1 MIIPNKPQMCF
12 ASPSVFLGAQG
23 EELFFFPYLGANM
36 RAQSNS
42 KETMSGAINK
52 REELSVHT
60 CLDVLQILILIFQ
73 CFRRMGFCS
82 PRAQRTHLYGG
93 VFILVVYHSV

>member
-42 KETMSGAINK
+42 K
-52 REELSVHT
+52 
-60 CLDVLQILILIFQ
+60 
-73 CFRRMGFCS
+73 
-82 PRAQRTHLYGG
+82 
-93 VFILVVYHSV
+93 